1 MTTLDRLTRELGIT
15 LVALLARADRLVIPH
30 VADSVGPAVARVAT
44 LPIDASLTITAIV
57 VRRARPDD
65 RQLYWSA
72 YTVNVSD
79 PPLRTRANHGP
90 YRHGIENVATSV
102 LQARFDDWARID
114 AFLSDAY
121 QFVRTID
128 IDSTLRLFD
137 LVRGTSIAIGER
149 ISQRNIFGT
158 TTGRHVIL
166 DVTNGILRAG

>member
-1 MTTLDRLTRELGIT
+1 MTTLDRLTRDLGIT

-30 VADSVGPAVARVAT
+30 VADGVGPAVARVAT

-57 VRRARPDD
+57 VRRARPND

-72 YTVNVSD
+72 YTVNVGD
-79 PPLRTRANHGP
+79 PSLRTRANHGP

-128 IDSTLRLFD
+128 IDSTLRFF
-137 LVRGTSIAIGER
+137 VRETPIAIGEW